1 MYLII
6 FDNKA
11 FVEDRTYY
19 YCGGE
24 HFSYIKSV
32 FPKISSLS
40 KDEIDGVLIYSGSKE
55 NESKSAIEVDIK
67 KINISEDFFRLDY
80 EKKIDIDISCAVI
93 KKRLYASI
101 LKSGL
106 IKKQDKMPFV
116 LLFDIND
123 YNNIING
130 KHEISTFSVE
140 LSKLIAQRKWEE
152 VISAFGD
159 LEKIEES
166 NYWNDESALSNLE
179 FALARVVNNDYKSIS
194 INKKKYYLPF
204 FFKVNK
210 HCMELE
216 PNDLKHKSL
225 LAFYYYNKV
234 IDDKFF
240 NQEAFN
246 KAEELYKILVNES
259 LHPFKEKYRFAKLKE
274 TKFDKKLIIGTNYY
288 KEIDNLMNEYEE
300 IAKSYDDLSIQD
312 KINEKNNYCKCL
324 FSFCLLGL
332 NKLDLWKEYININV
346 YKNPI
351 NDFIFNKFRMDLI
364 MKIENYLDKIMDLQ
378 NYNNDEI
385 EDSKPEYMFV
395 LYRKAELE
403 QIKGLIYA
411 LKEGI
416 TDNAKKFFQE
426 SNSCIEKVFK
436 FFYKQKVK
444 KSYPYYVNPIK
455 AINYYFLGEFDKID
469 KCFERPK
476 PYMHYV
482 WGIINYLI
490 GKKDIAL
497 KNIININEKD
507 KANYSNAIKLKELI
521 SAEI

>member
-1 MYLII
+1 
-6 FDNKA
+6 
-11 FVEDRTYY
+11 
-19 YCGGE
+19 
-24 HFSYIKSV
+24 
-32 FPKISSLS
+32 
-40 KDEIDGVLIYSGSKE
+40 
-55 NESKSAIEVDIK
+55 
-67 KINISEDFFRLDY
+67 
-80 EKKIDIDISCAVI
+80 
-93 KKRLYASI
+93 
-101 LKSGL
+101 
-106 IKKQDKMPFV
+106 MPFV

-274 TKFDKKLIIGTNYY
+274 NKFDKKLIIETNYY

-476 PYMHYV
+476 PYMYYV